1 MNDILRLRQEQAKVA
16 QIEVSGDVKML
27 DNREYVEKRLHLSSQ
42 YGESNENAPNVSNL
56 EIEAYLKSFREMA
69 CKGFY
74 SYDRSLD
81 DESIYV
87 LVCSPEKDER
97 PVEGIQLLE
106 VNDEIEFV
114 DDFSSFG
121 IKNNVFDL

>member
-1 MNDILRLRQEQAKVA
+1 MLPIFNPELKPYVYNCFYSLIKKKILHPDIYDMIDYMR
-16 QIEVSGDVKML
+16 
-27 DNREYVEKRLHLSSQ
+27 
-42 YGESNENAPNVSNL
+42 
-56 EIEAYLKSFREMA
+56 EAYLKSFREMA